1 MLFFLE
7 RLLQLRGILSSK
19 FIGPG
24 DQRAVARD
32 FVMLNG
38 LSRGNHAGI
47 ENGKIFGFADH
58 FPGFVDDPLE
68 RFAFCGRRLQAE
80 RLEDFV

>member
-24 DQRAVARD
+24 DQRAVARNS
-32 FVMLNG
+32 VMLNG
-38 LSRGNHAGI
+38 LSRGNHADI
-47 ENGKIFGFADH
+47 DNSKIFGFADH
-58 FPGFVDDPLE
+58 FPGVDDPLE